1 VLRKQ
6 AITNHVIERDVLNN
20 NNMWFGMLYIIFI
33 NEIIVVG
40 KIF

>member
-6 AITNHVIERDVLNN
+6 AITNHVIERDVLN